1 MKCLLSFNFNFFW
14 YHWGKIFI
22 EFYIIMC
29 SLSESSQSK
38 CPLASLFS
46 KCLDRKL
53 PSKDDPV
60 CTAIFWLGCM
70 FPWTSLLQ
78 FLFNFSIL
86 LLPLLWSFL
95 LEDEKPC
102 WDLLKRRREKCLATP
117 NEWGKSF
124 FLFFRT
130 PFLIFILGC
139 YTTHCFSSNTFIY
152 TYGEGLMKSWGVM
165 PFVMND
171 ALILSESHSQGYAHA
186 HSCHAW
192 FSFAKTDTMV
202 TFQVLLGNFLCRLI
216 NILPDSSMISWEKSL
231 SIPLSTMLLGQDQ
244 VFYTVLEVC
253 FFHFIFTTSFVVL
266 IIRNVILGSALVVYF
281 FYSPLGLDVWTSW
294 NGCWEFFHDQDFGF

>member
-1 MKCLLSFNFNFFW
+1 
-14 YHWGKIFI
+14 
-22 EFYIIMC
+22 
-29 SLSESSQSK
+29 
-38 CPLASLFS
+38 
-46 KCLDRKL
+46 
-53 PSKDDPV
+53 
-60 CTAIFWLGCM
+60 
-70 FPWTSLLQ
+70 
-78 FLFNFSIL
+78 
-86 LLPLLWSFL
+86 
-95 LEDEKPC
+95 
-102 WDLLKRRREKCLATP
+102 
-117 NEWGKSF
+117 
-124 FLFFRT
+124 
-130 PFLIFILGC
+130 
-139 YTTHCFSSNTFIY
+139 
-152 TYGEGLMKSWGVM
+152 M

-171 ALILSESHSQGYAHA
+171 ALMLSESHSQGYAHA
-186 HSCHAW
+186 HSCHDW

-231 SIPLSTMLLGQDQ
+231 SIPLSTMLLVQDQ